1 MTVQELL
8 SHFDNENLYVDMCM
22 PSIRKCGSI
31 KEIMNPTNS
40 FVFNLSV
47 SKWKLT
53 DKNILKIDI

>member
-47 SKWKLT
+47 SKWELT

>member
-22 PSIRKCGSI
+22 PSIRMCGSI

-40 FVFNLSV
+40 LFFNLSV